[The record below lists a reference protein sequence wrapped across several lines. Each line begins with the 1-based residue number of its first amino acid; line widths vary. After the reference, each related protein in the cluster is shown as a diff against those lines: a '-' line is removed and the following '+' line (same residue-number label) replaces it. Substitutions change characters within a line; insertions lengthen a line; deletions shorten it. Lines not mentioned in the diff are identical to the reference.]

1 MAAGG
6 TTTLSARFV
15 HHSLEHY
22 LEQIH
27 ALVELNERRN
37 EMTATSETTEA
48 PYYDPWDVDLNAD
61 PYPMFK
67 RLRDEA
73 PLYYNAEHD
82 FYALSRFDD
91 VNRALVDHQTFSSA
105 RGVVIEILKA
115 DIEIP
120 PGTLIFEDP
129 PIHDIRRNLLSRA
142 FTPRKMNAI
151 EPLIREFTA
160 RCLDPL
166 VGGDQI
172 DFVKH
177 LGAVMPLRVVGML
190 FGIPEHFQKLVID
203 QADNIRTER
212 GEKLDHSEG
221 MTDGQVFAEF
231 IDWRMANPSDDLTS
245 ELLEVEF
252 EDETGTTRRLHRD
265 ELLMLMNV
273 VSVAG
278 AETTTRLIGWSGKL
292 LSDHPDQRRRLAAD
306 RSLLPGA
313 IEEILRYE
321 PPALQAARYV
331 TRDVEY
337 YGQTVPEGS
346 AMLTLIGAANRDDQ
360 RFGADAENFDVT
372 RAPRQH
378 VTFGVGAHYCL
389 GNALARLEGR
399 IALDEMLNRFP
410 DWEVDLDNAVF
421 SSSSAVRGWDSMPA
435 RIELVGCQSRRATL
449 VRSDARNS
457 RVRAAGCSRAWRRG
471 RRVRPAPRGR

>member
-1 MAAGG
+1 M
-6 TTTLSARFV
+6 TTMNSP
-15 HHSLEHY
+15 
-22 LEQIH
+22 
-27 ALVELNERRN
+27 
-37 EMTATSETTEA
+37 TSDV
-48 PYYDPWDVDLNAD
+48 YYDPWDVDLNAD

-67 RLRDEA
+67 RLRDGA

-105 RGVVIEILKA
+105 KGVVIEILKA

-151 EPLIREFTA
+151 EPLIREYTA

-166 VGGDQI
+166 VGGEQI

-177 LGAVMPLRVVGML
+177 LGSVMPLRVVGML

-203 QADNIRTER
+203 EADNIRTER

-231 IDWRMANPSDDLTS
+231 IDWRVANPSDDLTS

-292 LSDHPDQRRRLAAD
+292 LSDHPEQRRLLAAD
-306 RSLLPGA
+306 RSLIPGA
-313 IEEILRYE
+313 IEEILRFE

-331 TRDVEY
+331 TRDVDY
-337 YGQTVPEGS
+337 YGQTVPAGS
-346 AMLTLIGAANRDDQ
+346 AMLTLIGAANRDDA
-360 RFGADAENFDVT
+360 RFGPDAENFDIT
-372 RAPRQH
+372 RPPRQH

-399 IALDEMLNRFP
+399 IALDEILNRFP
-410 DWEVDLDNAVF
+410 DWEVDLDAAVF

-435 RIELVGCQSRRATL
+435 RV
-449 VRSDARNS
+449 
-457 RVRAAGCSRAWRRG
+457 
-471 RRVRPAPRGR
+471 

>member
-1 MAAGG
+1 
-6 TTTLSARFV
+6 
-15 HHSLEHY
+15 
-22 LEQIH
+22 
-27 ALVELNERRN
+27 
-37 EMTATSETTEA
+37 MTVDATRDV
-48 PYYDPWDVDLNAD
+48 YYDPWDVDLNAD

-67 RLRDEA
+67 RLRDTA
-73 PLYYNAEHD
+73 PLYYNSEHD

-91 VNRALVDHQTFSSA
+91 VNHALVDHQTYSSA

-115 DIEIP
+115 NIEIP

-166 VGGDQI
+166 VGGDEI

-190 FGIPEHFQKLVID
+190 FGIPEHFQTVVLD
-203 QADNIRTER
+203 QADNIRTQP

-231 IDWRMANPSDDLTS
+231 IDWRIANPSDDLTS

-252 EDETGTTRRLHRD
+252 EDETGTVRRLHRD

-292 LSDHPDQRRRLAAD
+292 LSEHPDQRRQLAAD
-306 RSLLPGA
+306 RSLIPGA

-331 TRDVEY
+331 TRDIEY

-360 RFGADAENFDVT
+360 RFGPDAEQFDVT

-399 IALDEMLNRFP
+399 IALDEILNRFP

-435 RIELVGCQSRRATL
+435 VVG
-449 VRSDARNS
+449 
-457 RVRAAGCSRAWRRG
+457 
-471 RRVRPAPRGR
+471 P